1 MCGEVAR
8 PVPAVRR
15 LVVTRISFA
24 QPIRATTNTA
34 HDRSECARDLKRTA
48 LAVGYFGHTSP
59 PNSLTP
65 KSTSGIIAASFT
77 NTFFPAAP
85 PPTECVGA
93 NGRVLWPLS
102 VDPLEQ
108 VKPWEFP

>member
-15 LVVTRISFA
+15 LVVTPISFA

-59 PNSLTP
+59 PSSLTP
-65 KSTSGIIAASFT
+65 KSTSGIIAQVS
-77 NTFFPAAP
+77 
-85 PPTECVGA
+85 PTPSIRPLPLRQNALAQMGGCFGPWALTLGA
-93 NGRVLWPLS
+93 G
-102 VDPLEQ
+102 
-108 VKPWEFP
+108 